1 MKKRNRQSDYEDCA
15 ILFCSDGEQLK
26 NFKKENVMVKF
37 GKKCEFE
44 KDKARSSRTNE
55 EAAKIA
61 QTEITEPLNRTVI
74 VGPEGRG

>member
-1 MKKRNRQSDYEDCA
+1 M
-15 ILFCSDGEQLK
+15 LFCSDGEQLK

-37 GKKCEFE
+37 GKKKSEFE
-44 KDKARSSRTNE
+44 KDKARNSRTNE

-74 VGPEGRG
+74 VGLEGRG